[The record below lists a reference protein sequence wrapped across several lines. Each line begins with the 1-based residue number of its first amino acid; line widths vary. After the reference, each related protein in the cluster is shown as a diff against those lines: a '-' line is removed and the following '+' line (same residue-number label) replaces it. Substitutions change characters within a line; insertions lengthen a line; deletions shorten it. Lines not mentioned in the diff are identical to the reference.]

1 MKTLL
6 GSILALLMI
15 LAGSLCCFAA
25 GWQGGS
31 IVNALVGVEARVS
44 VVSEPM
50 DMGCFSGLP
59 DEEIPLAGFPADNA
73 IFEVEANSDVTL
85 HFSGTDLTCDGDTI
99 KTSYRAAQ
107 SSPYVLL
114 GFFNRNRDNQYAPC
128 GEATTSQP
136 ARTTRKYHIYGWAK
150 SGPTIS
156 SQKAGHY
163 TATITLTVS
172 YP

>member
-50 DMGCFSGLP
+50 DMGWFSGLP
-59 DEEIPLAGFPADNA
+59 NEEIPPGPFPADNA
-73 IFEVEANSDVTL
+73 QFEVEANSDVTL
-85 HFSGTDLTCDGDTI
+85 HFSGTDLTCDADTI

-107 SSPYVLL
+107 SYPYVLL
-114 GFFNRNRDNQYAPC
+114 NFFNRDDQYAPC

-136 ARTTRKYHIYGWAK
+136 AKTTRRYHIYGRAK

-172 YP
+172 SP